1 MNAVVI
7 QHDDFLVDDCQRQLV
22 QASSSIPGAI
32 VSFTGLVRDYAVVDD
47 VKTNVVAI
55 ELEHYEGMTENLI
68 ETIIEQA
75 KQRWSITASLVIHRV
90 GYLKA
95 SEQIV
100 YVGVASAHR
109 GNAFKACE
117 FIMDYL
123 KTDATLWKKEF
134 YAEGEY
140 QWLGSKLSD
149 SDAAKKWL

>member
-1 MNAVVI
+1 MKSVTI

-22 QASSSIPGAI
+22 QASASIPGAI
-32 VSFTGLVRDYAVVDD
+32 VSFTGLVRDYAVVNE
-47 VKTNVVAI
+47 VKKNVTAI
-55 ELEHYEGMTENLI
+55 ELEHYKGMTENLI
-68 ETIIEQA
+68 DAIIVQVE
-75 KQRWSITASLVIHRV
+75 QRWSITASLVIHRV

-109 GNAFKACE
+109 SDAFKACE

-134 YAEGEY
+134 YAEDEY
-140 QWLGSKLSD
+140 QWLGSKQSD